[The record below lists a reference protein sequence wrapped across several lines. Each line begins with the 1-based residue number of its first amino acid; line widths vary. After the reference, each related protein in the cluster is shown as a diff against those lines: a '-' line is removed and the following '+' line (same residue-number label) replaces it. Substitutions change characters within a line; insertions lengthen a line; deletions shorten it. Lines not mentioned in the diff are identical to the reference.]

1 MYKKSYIFF
10 LWLFAA
16 CNIFGQSSQKTMPDA
31 EMLIST
37 LYRTQ
42 QGEDLNYADF
52 YESLY
57 QFYLNPLD
65 LNSADPEELRSVY
78 ILNDIQI
85 AAILKHIKIYG
96 PFASVYELQSIPDFS
111 SELIRNLMPFVTIRS
126 LDDTWRGLNKQ
137 LVKPDQHYLLLRSN
151 VDIEKAKGYKT
162 IGGKPPAYPGNSQN
176 YYFRYRFQKYKSYSF
191 GITAENDAGEI
202 LAFDPKNKKFGT
214 DFLSF
219 HAMVFNKGKIKKLI
233 LGDYQLQ
240 FGQGL
245 LLSGGFFTGK
255 GSETILSVRRSSTGI
270 RPYTSLLETSYLRG
284 VAATIAL
291 GPIEITPFVS
301 QKFIDGS
308 ISDDTIQERD
318 NATIHYT
325 GLHRTTTELASRASV
340 REQMTGLN
348 THYLSLNKNFQAGM
362 NFVNVDYDKV
372 LQVSP
377 RFYNKYEFN
386 GNRNYNAS
394 AYYSYFF
401 RNISFFGEAGMSK
414 GDGRGGIQGLML
426 SLGPKVDLAVVYRNY
441 NKSLHTPYG
450 NSFGENYKNS
460 NEEGVYWGIKIRLNA
475 KTEFTGYY
483 DIYKFPW
490 LKYQVSAPSFGKEYL
505 VSVRHKFNKKTLLL
519 SQFRKEIKEKDTET
533 TLSEK
538 YLTTFTRSN
547 YSVILELKS
556 DRNIVL
562 KSRVQGS
569 KYQISKKSTYGYYIS
584 QDLGYEGQKFD
595 ISFRM
600 ALFDTDDF
608 NTRQYAYEN
617 DVLYSFS
624 IPFFSG
630 SGMRNYIVS
639 RINLTKNIG
648 LWLKYSRTQYFDKK
662 VNGSGNEEVN
672 GNIRSD
678 IKAELRYLF
687 N

>member
-1 MYKKSYIFF
+1 
-10 LWLFAA
+10 
-16 CNIFGQSSQKTMPDA
+16 MPDA

-42 QGEDLNYADF
+42 QADDISYADF

-57 QFYLNPLD
+57 QFYLNPLE
-65 LNSADPEELRSVY
+65 LNSAEPEELRSIY
-78 ILNDIQI
+78 ILNDIQV
-85 AAILKHIKIYG
+85 AAILKHIKTYG
-96 PFASVYELQSIPDFS
+96 PFVSVYELQSIPDFS
-111 SELIRNLMPFVTIRS
+111 IELIRNLMPFVTVRS
-126 LDDTWRGLNKQ
+126 SDETLKGLRNQ
-137 LVKPDQHYLLLRSN
+137 LLKPDQHYLLLRSN
-151 VDIEKAKGYKT
+151 VDLEKSKGYKAF
-162 IGGKPPAYPGNSQN
+162 GDKPSAYSGNAQN

-191 GITAENDAGEI
+191 GITAENDAGEA
-202 LAFDPKNKKFGT
+202 LAFDPKHKKFGA

-219 HAMVFNKGKIKKLI
+219 HAMVYNKGKIKKLI
-233 LGDYQLQ
+233 FGDYQVQ

-245 LLSGGFFTGK
+245 VLSGGFFTGK

-284 VAATIAL
+284 AAATIGL

-308 ISDDTIQERD
+308 ISDDTIQDSD
-318 NATIHYT
+318 NAIIHYT

-340 REQMTGLN
+340 REQMIGLN
-348 THYLSLNKNFQAGM
+348 THYLSRNRSFQAGG
-362 NFVNVDYDKV
+362 NFVNLEYDKV
-372 LQVSP
+372 LMVSP
-377 RFYNKYEFN
+377 RFYNKYEFH
-386 GNRNYNAS
+386 GNNNYNAS
-394 AYYSYFF
+394 VYYSYFF
-401 RNISFFGEAGMSK
+401 RNISFFGEAGLSK
-414 GDGRGGIQGLML
+414 GEGKGGIQGLML
-426 SLGPKVDLAVVYRNY
+426 SLGPKVDLSVVYRNY
-441 NKSLHTPYG
+441 NRSLHTPYG

-460 NEEGVYWGIKIRLNA
+460 NEEGIYWGLKIRLTS
-475 KTEFTGYY
+475 KTELTWYY

-490 LKYQVSAPSFGKEYL
+490 LKYQVSAPSSGKEYL
-505 VSVRHKFNKKTLLL
+505 MSVRHKFNKKTLL
-519 SQFRKEIKEKDTET
+519 STQFRQEIKEKDALTAM
-533 TLSEK
+533 SEK
-538 YLTTFTRSN
+538 YLTTYARSN
-547 YSVILELKS
+547 YSIILELKS
-556 DRNIVL
+556 DKNVVL

-569 KYQISKKSTYGYYIS
+569 KYLISGASTYGYYIS

-630 SGMRNYIVS
+630 TGMRNYIVS
-639 RINLTKNIG
+639 RVNLTKNIG
-648 LWLKYSRTQYFDKK
+648 LWIKYSRTQYFDRQ